1 MTAPT
6 GGPDRRGAATGA
18 RPVLYR
24 FEVWVRTVMNSP
36 LVASLPVRTSQTA
49 VPRQTVYS
57 LCVDGDRG
65 IADVV
70 ARFSQAG
77 VEVLEITARQ
87 RESRPASLA

>member
-6 GGPDRRGAATGA
+6 AGSDGRTAATGGS
-18 RPVLYR
+18 PVLYC
-24 FEVWVRTVMNSP
+24 FELWVRTVVNSP
-36 LVASLPVRTSQTA
+36 LVASLPVRTSRTA
-49 VPRQTVYS
+49 VPRHSVYS
-57 LCVDGDRG
+57 LCVDGDRD

-87 RESRPASLA
+87 RGYHPAPST

>member
-6 GGPDRRGAATGA
+6 GDPDRRGAATGA

-36 LVASLPVRTSQTA
+36 LVASLPVRTSRTA
-49 VPRQTVYS
+49 VPRQSVYS
-57 LCVDGDRG
+57 LCVDGDRD

-87 RESRPASLA
+87 QEDRPAPIA